1 MIINNIANLRK
12 KKNMTQQELANEIN
26 ISRQTLISI
35 EDNKSNI
42 SLELAFKFA
51 DYFQLSIEDIFIDRE
66 KYMFSKKLSAIDKI
80 KEEYGKNTIIIKDN
94 LVFRCSTEVLE
105 IGPQCILSY
114 ELPAYGKMKKFVIV
128 NDKVYELIPTRD
140 YENRNDRVLHK
151 VGNQVDIDYSK
162 INFDETTAH
171 NYKDI

>member
-1 MIINNIANLRK
+1 
-12 KKNMTQQELANEIN
+12 
-26 ISRQTLISI
+26 
-35 EDNKSNI
+35 
-42 SLELAFKFA
+42 
-51 DYFQLSIEDIFIDRE
+51 
-66 KYMFSKKLSAIDKI
+66 MFSKKLSAIDKI

-105 IGPQCILSY
+105 IGPKCILSY
-114 ELPAYGKMKKFVIV
+114 ELPAYGQMKKFVIV

>member
-12 KKNMTQQELANEIN
+12 EKNMTQIQLAKEIN

-51 DYFQLSIEDIFIDRE
+51 DYFNLNIENIFINKE
-66 KYMFSKKLSAIDKI
+66 KCMFNKELSTIDKI

-94 LVFRCSTEVLE
+94 LVFRCSTKILE
-105 IGPQCILSY
+105 IGPQCLLSY
-114 ELPAYGKMKKFVIV
+114 ELPAYGHMKKFVII

-162 INFDETTAH
+162 INFNEKTAH
-171 NYKDI
+171 NYKN

>member
-1 MIINNIANLRK
+1 
-12 KKNMTQQELANEIN
+12 
-26 ISRQTLISI
+26 
-35 EDNKSNI
+35 
-42 SLELAFKFA
+42 
-51 DYFQLSIEDIFIDRE
+51 
-66 KYMFSKKLSAIDKI
+66 
-80 KEEYGKNTIIIKDN
+80 
-94 LVFRCSTEVLE
+94 
-105 IGPQCILSY
+105 
-114 ELPAYGKMKKFVIV
+114 MKKFVIV